1 MCEVN
6 IYLTNLAKYNAGE
19 LFGKWVELPLTEE
32 ELDEEIQEVLGTD
45 EEYFITDYEA
55 PFEIHEY
62 ENLRDLNS
70 FVDELQNKSGYDLER
85 VIYLIKSVCYDRQQA
100 LEKYEDVVFYKDM
113 TLEDV
118 ARDLVEE
125 GLFGDI
131 SDNIKSYIDFELLGN
146 HLSMDGYHETEQGT
160 FLCS

>member
-19 LFGKWVELPLTEE
+19 LFGQWVELPLTDE
-32 ELDEEIQEVLGTD
+32 ELDEKLKEVLGND
-45 EEYFITDYEA
+45 EEYFITDYES
-55 PFEIHEY
+55 PFEIYEY
-62 ENLRDLNS
+62 ENLRELNS
-70 FVDELQNKSGYDLER
+70 FVDELQSKSEYDLER
-85 VIYLIKSVCYDRQQA
+85 IIYLIKSVCYNRQQA
-100 LEKYEDVVFYKDM
+100 LEQYEDVVFYKDM

-125 GLFGDI
+125 GLLGDI
-131 SDNIKSYIDFELLGN
+131 SDNIKSYIDFERLGD